1 MALAKRPCRW
11 TSWYLAGMGSIR
23 DSCSVMLSEVSASS
37 VNERDEEIKEEEEE
51 DKTDTSQ
58 P

>member
-1 MALAKRPCRW
+1 
-11 TSWYLAGMGSIR
+11 MGSIR